1 MEDLEVSVVSPHK
14 FNGCG
19 LVISSEVIKSGVNI
33 PKSVFFVQVL
43 GNSIGEKMTKRI
55 KIEDDIRPSDRNQE
69 VYEYIN
75 TATWSSA
82 PWLRSLDVVS

>member
-1 MEDLEVSVVSPHK
+1 MKEFKVNETYNMSFSMDS
-14 FNGCG
+14 F
-19 LVISSEVIKSGVNI
+19 SEQHWMCVKRTA
-33 PKSVFFVQVL
+33 KSVFFVQVL